1 MVTSFGLLF
10 RPSSDHASFRIKEKP
25 NIHLNVK
32 MGRDLVS
39 LRQIYVNFK
48 PERVPTSSKA

>member
-1 MVTSFGLLF
+1 MVTSFGLLV

-25 NIHLNVK
+25 YDHLNVKMGRDFIPLTKFYIK

-39 LRQIYVNFK
+39 LR
-48 PERVPTSSKA
+48 